1 MQKVIICGNVGR
13 DSEITTFGDKQ
24 RLTFSVG
31 CSEGKGEQKATTWY
45 DVEYH
50 STGLQ
55 PYITKGRQ
63 VVVMGRLRI
72 KAYTAKD
79 GTQRIGINIFADSVE
94 LVGGP
99 GQQAVVQPQPQFQAQ
114 AQPVAPPQPQAPQ
127 QSQGGDE
134 LPF

>member
-31 CSEGKGEQKATTWY
+31 CSEGKGDQKTTTWY

-55 PYITKGRQ
+55 PYIKKGRQ

-72 KAYTAKD
+72 KAYAAKD
-79 GTQRIGINIFADSVE
+79 GTQRIGINIYADSVDF
-94 LVGGP
+94 VGGP
-99 GQQAVVQPQPQFQAQ
+99 GQQAASQSQPAPQAAPQP
-114 AQPVAPPQPQAPQ
+114 APQ
-127 QSQGGDE
+127 QDDG

>member
-31 CSEGKGEQKATTWY
+31 CSEGKGDQKTTTWY

-63 VVVMGRLRI
+63 VVVMGRLRVR
-72 KAYTAKD
+72 AYTAKD
-79 GTQRIGINIFADSVE
+79 GTQRIGINVFADSVE

-99 GQQAVVQPQPQFQAQ
+99 AQQAASQPQPQYQ
-114 AQPVAPPQPQAPQ
+114 PQPQAPQ
-127 QSQGGDE
+127 QPQGDDN